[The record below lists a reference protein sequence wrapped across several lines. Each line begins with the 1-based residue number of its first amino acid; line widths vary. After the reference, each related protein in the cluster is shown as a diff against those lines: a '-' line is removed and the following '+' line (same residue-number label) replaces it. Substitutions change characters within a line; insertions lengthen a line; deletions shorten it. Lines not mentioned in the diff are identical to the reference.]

1 MPPAPMVDQEIKK
14 IMKFWLDQGVDGF
27 RVDMS
32 MSLVNR
38 DPDKNDPDLLLN
50 RVRALIKTRLSFK
63 ALQADTNFE
72 VIYAE
77 SGWLPFVYTRAKQ
90 GKKLM
95 VALNPSNRDVSVT
108 LPKDLLE
115 TIPETLDGPDAAA
128 ITPTD
133 EG

>member
-1 MPPAPMVDQEIKK
+1 MVDQEIKK
-14 IMKFWLDQGVDGF
+14 IMKFWLDQGADGF
-27 RVDMS
+27 RVDMA

-50 RVRALIKTRLSFK
+50 CVRALIKTRLSFK

-77 SGWLPFVYTRAKQ
+77 SGRLPFVYTSAKQ